1 MLVTHLS
8 SPTSWIAAV
17 ALLLSGC
24 TLGPFDADR
33 PATSPPPSSMFD
45 ATLSRAYVALGDQER
60 AECDWPDTARFY
72 QRAIDVAVDRDDA
85 LLPLNVD
92 GAVLYQVLQNLLSNA
107 IKFSASGASVQLR
120 TFRDAD
126 GAIGVSVRDQGVG
139 IPAEL
144 IDKVTQPFWQR
155 QGPLVHDHDGVG
167 LGLAIVKSHV
177 DALGG
182 ELRFDS
188 QVGRGTTATV
198 LLPVSRTIRPS

>member
-1 MLVTHLS
+1 
-8 SPTSWIAAV
+8 
-17 ALLLSGC
+17 
-24 TLGPFDADR
+24 
-33 PATSPPPSSMFD
+33 
-45 ATLSRAYVALGDQER
+45 
-60 AECDWPDTARFY
+60 
-72 QRAIDVAVDRDDA
+72 